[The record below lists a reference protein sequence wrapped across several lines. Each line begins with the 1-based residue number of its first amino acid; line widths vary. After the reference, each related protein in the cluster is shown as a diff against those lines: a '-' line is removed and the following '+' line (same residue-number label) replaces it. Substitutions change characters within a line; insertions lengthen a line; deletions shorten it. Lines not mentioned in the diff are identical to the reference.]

1 MGVPAATRLQFKCI
15 TETET
20 LKSINNPENKNST
33 EHDGISNKLP
43 KLTEN
48 KLSKSLTLII
58 NQMITTSI
66 FPDSFKK

>member
-1 MGVPAATRLQFKCI
+1 M
-15 TETET
+15 
-20 LKSINNPENKNST
+20 
-33 EHDGISNKLP
+33 HDGISNKLP

-66 FPDSFKK
+66 FPDSFKKLKNTPLFNKGDQSLLLNLIVTHHFKSI